1 MGSKDPSEK
10 ARVWR
15 PKFKSLLCCLQSP
28 SPMDSKLQDSASSCT
43 HQSTDPNRN
52 RRLYKHDV
60 FLSFR
65 GTDTRNNFID
75 HLYHNLIRKGVFAFK
90 DNERLQKGESI
101 SSQLL
106 QAIRDSRVSIIVF
119 SRDYAAST
127 WCLDEMATIA
137 QCKKEFGQK
146 VFSVFYDVDPSDV
159 RKQSGVYGD
168 AFASHT
174 KRFQKDL
181 SKVKRW
187 KRAMTDLA
195 NSAGWDVRDKP
206 QFTEI
211 DKIIQKVIKELDHRF
226 SGFADDLVG
235 IQPCVKELE
244 QVLKI
249 NPKDEDVRVLG
260 IWGMGGI
267 GKTTLASV
275 LYDKISYMFDAHCF
289 IENVSK
295 SYREG
300 SAISVQRQ
308 ILRRTLEEQD
318 LDKYSPSEIAGIIRN
333 RLSSRKLL
341 IVLDNVDERE
351 QLDQLAIN
359 TKLLGRG
366 SRIIITTR
374 DKHILESYGIDAI
387 HNVSLMN
394 SQDASELLF
403 RKAFKSDRPS
413 SSTCMELT
421 PIILE
426 YAQGLPLAI
435 KVVGS
440 FLDKRNASQW
450 RAYLE
455 RLKKYP
461 DKKLTDVLQVSFEDL
476 QNDDKEIFLHI
487 ACFFRGDREDYVKR
501 ILATCGL
508 QPNIGI
514 PVLEERSLITIKNQE
529 IHMHD
534 MLQELGKKLVRE
546 RYPEEPALWS
556 RLWRCSDFENA
567 LMSAE
572 TGTNH
577 VKAIVLDQR
586 EEMPGCSQLR
596 IRGLSKLRDLKLL
609 ILYHKN
615 FLGSLDFLSPNLQY
629 LAWHGYPF
637 PSLPSFQPYSRLVEL
652 SLPYSNVK
660 RLWEGNKNIPHLEK
674 MDLSYSKDLIETPNF
689 EWNPNLKRLDFT
701 GCTNLTH
708 VHPSIGLLKQLGYLS
723 LQNCSSLLNLNLG
736 DDCNLSSLR
745 VLRLSGCTN
754 LGKTPDFTGL
764 SNLEYLD
771 FGHCTNLTTVHES
784 IGALAMLKFLSLR
797 SCRNIVDIPNE
808 VNNMISL
815 QTLDLRECKL
825 LMSPLGQIS
834 MSSSYLGC
842 LISLDLGSCNLIETI
857 PDSIGDLS
865 CLERLNLE
873 GTVLRRL
880 PGTIKKLS
888 RLAYLNLACCDYLQG
903 LHELPFDSAPS
914 GGRYFQTVS
923 ASRNHRSGLYVVNKY
938 NMLRMKLFDC
948 MLAAL
953 SWFARL
959 VEQPCHF
966 RCGFDIIIPGNKS
979 GGIPGWYFIH
989 QFKAGSAVRVV
1000 DYDDADDNWLG
1011 VSFYV
1016 TSQYVLDNCTP
1027 PGQLRHHFYLSFES
1041 EHTEEHFDMPS
1052 IVEHHLHSVPG
1063 VTHAWIIYVSRVHC
1077 HFVKTGARIRF
1088 KACQGLKLQKWGFR
1102 MVFKQDIEELK
1113 RRLKSKD
1120 IKKHSPIFDSSRL
1133 VIETEYVDED
1143 PSSSSES
1150 KIMLPYNWLVTDEE
1164 ENEKMEA
1171 KAKEDD
1177 LSNLGLI

>member
-15 PKFKSLLCCLQSP
+15 PKFKFKALLCCPRSSSATATP
-28 SPMDSKLQDSASSCT
+28 PPPPQDSACSST
-43 HQSTDPNRN
+43 HQSN
-52 RRLYKHDV
+52 RRVYKHDV

-65 GTDTRNNFID
+65 GTDTRNNFTD
-75 HLYHNLIRKGVFAFK
+75 HLYHNLIREGVLAFK
-90 DNERLQKGESI
+90 DNERLQKGEPI
-101 SSQLL
+101 SAQLL

-137 QCKKEFGQK
+137 QCKKEFGQT

-159 RKQSGVYGD
+159 RKQRGVYED
-168 AFASHT
+168 AFLLHT
-174 KRFQKDL
+174 ERFQQDL
-181 SKVKRW
+181 GKVERW

-206 QFTEI
+206 EFTEI
-211 DKIIQKVIKELDHRF
+211 DKMIQKVIKKLDHRF
-226 SGFADDLVG
+226 SGSADDLVG

-267 GKTTLASV
+267 GKTSLASV

-289 IENVSK
+289 IEDVHR
-295 SYREG
+295 SYRDG
-300 SAISVQRQ
+300 SAIAVQRQ
-308 ILRRTLEEQD
+308 ILRRTLDEQD
-318 LDKYSPSEIAGIIRN
+318 LEKYSPSEIAGIIRN
-333 RLSSRKLL
+333 RLSSKEVL
-341 IVLDNVDERE
+341 IVLDNVDEME
-351 QLDQLAIN
+351 QLEQLAIN
-359 TKLLGRG
+359 PKLLGRG
-366 SRIIITTR
+366 SRMIITTR
-374 DKHILESYGIDAI
+374 DEHILKSYGVDAI
-387 HNVSLMN
+387 HEVSLLN
-394 SQDASELLF
+394 SRDASDLF
-403 RKAFKSDRPS
+403 LRKTFKSDRPS

-421 PIILE
+421 PSILE

-440 FLDKRNASQW
+440 FLYNRNASQW
-450 RAYLE
+450 RDYFE
-455 RLKKYP
+455 RLKKHP
-461 DKKLTDVLQVSFEDL
+461 NKKVTDVLQISFDTL
-476 QNDDKEIFLHI
+476 QKEDKEIFLHI
-487 ACFFRGDREDYVKR
+487 ACFFIGQREEYVKR
-501 ILATCGL
+501 ILDVCGL
-508 QPNIGI
+508 HPHIGI
-514 PVLEERSLITIKNQE
+514 QVLKERSLITIKNQE
-529 IHMHD
+529 FHMHD
-534 MLQELGKKLVRE
+534 MFQELGKKLVRE

-556 RLWRCSDFENA
+556 RVWLYSDFESA

-572 TGTNH
+572 TGTNN
-577 VKAIVLDQR
+577 VKAIVLDQKK
-586 EEMPGCSQLR
+586 EMPESRQLR
-596 IRGLSKLRDLKLL
+596 IEGLSKLRDLKLL
-609 ILYHKN
+609 ILYQKN
-615 FLGSLDFLSPNLQY
+615 FLGSLDSLSPNLQY

-637 PSLPSFQPYSRLVEL
+637 ASLPSFQPYSRLVEL
-652 SLPYSNVK
+652 NLPYSNVK
-660 RLWEGNKNIPHLEK
+660 RLWKGNRNIPHLEK

-979 GGIPGWYFIH
+979 GGIPGWYFNH

-1000 DYDDADDNWLG
+1000 DYDDPDDNWLG

-1016 TSQYVLDNCTP
+1016 TSQRVLDN
-1027 PGQLRHHFYLSFES
+1027 FEY
-1041 EHTEEHFDMPS
+1041 
-1052 IVEHHLHSVPG
+1052 HLDSVPG
-1063 VTHAWIIYVSRVHC
+1063 VTHPWIIYVSRVHC
-1077 HFVKTGARIRF
+1077 HFVKTGARIRC
-1088 KACQGLKLQKWGFR
+1088 KACKGLKLQKWGFR

-1171 KAKEDD
+1171 KVKEDD

>member
-674 MDLSYSKDLIETPNF
+674 VDLSYSMDLIETPNF
-689 EWNPNLKRLDFT
+689 EWNAKLKRLDFT
-701 GCTNLTH
+701 GCTNLIH
-708 VHPSIGLLKQLGYLS
+708 IHPSIGLLNQLAYLS
-723 LQNCSSLLNLNLG
+723 LQNCSSLSNLNLG

-745 VLRLSGCTN
+745 VLCLSGCTN
-754 LGKTPDFTGL
+754 LNKSPDFTGL

-771 FGHCTNLTTVHES
+771 LENCTSLSTVHES
-784 IGALAMLKFLSLR
+784 IGALVMLKFLSLR
-797 SCRNIVDIPNE
+797 GCIIISMPKE
-808 VNNMISL
+808 VNNLISL
-815 QTLDLRECKL
+815 QTLDLSRCL
-825 LMSPLGQIS
+825 RLRYPLGQIY
-834 MSSSYLGC
+834 SSYLES
-842 LISLDLGSCNLIETI
+842 LISLDLGTCHFIDNI
-857 PDSIGDLS
+857 PDSIGVLT
-865 CLERLNLE
+865 CLERLNLKE
-873 GTVLRRL
+873 CQCSHL
-880 PGTIKKLS
+880 PDTIKKLS
-888 RLAYLNLACCDYLQG
+888 RLAYLNLADCSYLER
-903 LHELPFDSAPS
+903 LPELPFDSAPS

-923 ASRNHRSGLYVVNKY
+923 ASRNHRSGLYVTTYNKV
-938 NMLRMKLFDC
+938 MKKTFNY
-948 MLAAL
+948 MPAAL

-966 RCGFDIIIPGNKS
+966 RCGFDIIIPENES
-979 GGIPGWYFIH
+979 SGIPGWYFNH
-989 QFKAGSAVRVV
+989 QFQGGSTVRVV
-1000 DYDDADDNWLG
+1000 DYADADDNWLG
-1011 VSFYV
+1011 FSFCV
-1016 TSQYVLDNCTP
+1016 TFEHVKNDCDSSEL
-1027 PGQLRHHFYLSFES
+1027 LRHFYLSFES
-1041 EHTEEHFDMPS
+1041 EHTEEYFDMPS
-1052 IVEHHLHSVPG
+1052 SVETDRDIDG
-1063 VTHAWIIYVSRVHC
+1063 THAWIIYISRVHC

-1088 KACQGLKLQKWGFR
+1088 KACKGMKLHKWGFR
-1102 MVFKQDIEELK
+1102 MVFKQDIEKLK
-1113 RRLKSKD
+1113 RRLQRVD
-1120 IKKHSPIFDSSRL
+1120 NKKQSPIFDSSRL

-1143 PSSSSES
+1143 LSSSSES

-1171 KAKEDD
+1171 KAKEDN
-1177 LSNLGLI
+1177 LSNLGFI